1 MKKIK
6 NIILILSSVILSS
19 CGNYLDL
26 NPNDQLSDAK
36 FWKSEEDVKF
46 ALTGVYNQMLGN
58 PVFNHAHNYWDGIS
72 DIAYAGG
79 AKNITLGEIEPTTGS
94 FITEIYTNCYK
105 MIARCN
111 DFLDHVDQV
120 EMDSKVKN
128 KYKGEVLFL
137 RAMSYFYL
145 TEFYG
150 GVPYYSSV
158 PTVEEAIVEQTPKEQ
173 VVENVLNDLNIAI
186 DFLPNEVYK
195 GHVVKAAALALKAQ
209 VLMHN
214 EKFEE
219 AATTA
224 KQIIDSGLFSIY
236 QGGYA
241 KLFFGDTQIDNPEI
255 IFSVRFLKPN
265 VIIDGKYVAPDQ
277 ALAWNMVCNPIKKLA
292 DAFLC
297 TDGNTI
303 YESPLYDKNDMYK
316 NRDPRLSLIVR
327 NKSHEFE
334 DGSICDISQKLATST
349 GYYTD
354 KHVDWS
360 NYNGGWGPSTKSDQ
374 DNVLIRYATVLLMY
388 AECQNEVNGP
398 DQSVYDAIN
407 AIRTRKGVDMPEVPK
422 GLSKEEMRQVIRDER
437 VFELAFE
444 GYRFLDLKRWKIA
457 EEVLNGLDIPGGYK
471 RKFDPNKHYLF
482 PFPQSEIDRNPKLK
496 QNPNY

>member
-1 MKKIK
+1 MRKIK

-158 PTVEEAIVEQTPKEQ
+158 PTVEEAIVEQTHKEQ

-241 KLFFGDTQIDNPEI
+241 NLFFGDTQTDNPEI
-255 IFSVRFLKPN
+255 IFSVKYLSPN
-265 VIIDGKYVAPDQ
+265 VLHVSKDLSPDAHLTVDLVTVPTQKLADYYLCIDGKS
-277 ALAWNMVCNPIKKLA
+277 
-292 DAFLC
+292 
-297 TDGNTI
+297 I
-303 YESPLYDKNDMYK
+303 YESELYDENDFYK
-316 NRDPRLSLIVR
+316 NRDPRLSVLVR
-327 NKSHEFE
+327 KECHVFD
-334 DGSICDISQKLATST
+334 DGTIWDITHRLLVGT

-354 KHVDWS
+354 KHADWS
-360 NYNGGWGPSTKSDQ
+360 IGRPITTYGDQ

-457 EEVLNGLDIPGGYK
+457 EDVLNGLDIPGGYK